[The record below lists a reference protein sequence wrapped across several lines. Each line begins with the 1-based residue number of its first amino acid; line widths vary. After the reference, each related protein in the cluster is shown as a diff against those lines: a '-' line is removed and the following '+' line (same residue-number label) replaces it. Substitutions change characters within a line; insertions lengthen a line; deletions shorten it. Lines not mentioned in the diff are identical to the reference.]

1 MPPHIHTHTCT
12 CIHTHTHTHTH
23 THACTHIR
31 AASLPGGLKGSRSQ
45 QNSPDTSSTGSNTSS
60 SSIGSIQLSRQ
71 ASDPGVDP
79 SRSAYLHHQSSPSQ
93 RHRTSSGSQDSV
105 SQQSAALMSQTQ
117 TEVGNGGV
125 WVAWVPGGREPA
137 TVTWVGRLRGCCH
150 TGVGGWSSSLV
161 MKVQHGFFCDREGEQ
176 SRSKLLPSYM
186 YEVYI
191 YTHSI

>member
-1 MPPHIHTHTCT
+1 MHTHT
-12 CIHTHTHTHTH
+12 HAHTHTH

-125 WVAWVPGGREPA
+125 WVAWVPGGREPG
-137 TVTWVGRLRGCCH
+137 TVMWVGGLRGCCH
-150 TGVGGWSSSLV
+150 RWVEFVLGN
-161 MKVQHGFFCDREGEQ
+161 EGTMWV
-176 SRSKLLPSYM
+176 LL
-186 YEVYI
+186 
-191 YTHSI
+191 